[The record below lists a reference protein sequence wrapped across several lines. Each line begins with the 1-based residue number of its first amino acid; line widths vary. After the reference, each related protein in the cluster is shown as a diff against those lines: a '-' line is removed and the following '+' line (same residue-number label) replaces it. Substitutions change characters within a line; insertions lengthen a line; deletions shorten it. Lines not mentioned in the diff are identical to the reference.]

1 MKDLNLLTS
10 DIISRLKAEG
20 AELAHCSA
28 ACGETRE
35 FNVDGGEF
43 SLFRT
48 LFDNSLSITAVI
60 GGRKGSVSLNSF
72 EDEAVER
79 AVDLVRGDLV
89 DRTLVADGKCVRLY
103 KPKWFN
109 EAITVP
115 NRDMFGF
122 TRRDECVGF
131 LLLLEFFER
140 ESREQGVTA
149 DDRDNL
155 RFRFGDWLECAAARF
170 RELFPER
177 REAYSDEK
185 VRIVLRGIMPS
196 LERYR
201 LIRKVRPSADES
213 VNESETIYEA
223 LPAMWHY
230 QAAQL
235 AVPIAA
241 ADEKGDAVPE
251 ERIR

>member
-1 MKDLNLLTS
+1 MKIEELIDKDDATALLVRSALNILLES
-10 DIISRLKAEG
+10 PYFYK
-20 AELAHCSA
+20 
-28 ACGETRE
+28 
-35 FNVDGGEF
+35 
-43 SLFRT
+43 
-48 LFDNSLSITAVI
+48 
-60 GGRKGSVSLNSF
+60 
-72 EDEAVER
+72 EDDER
-79 AVDLVRGDLV
+79 AFLAVLRYRQAFAAFFDKFFGWK
-89 DRTLVADGKCVRLY
+89 LVADSKCVRLY

-109 EAITVP
+109 EAITIP

-122 TRRDECVGF
+122 TRRDECVAF

-170 RELFPER
+170 RELFPEH

-201 LIRKVRPSADES
+201 FIRKVRPSADEA
-213 VNESETIYEA
+213 VNESETLYEA
-223 LPAMWHY
+223 LPALWHY

-235 AVPIAA
+235 AVPVAEAA
-241 ADEKGDAVPE
+241 AEKDEDGQDSRE
-251 ERIR
+251 MNG

>member
-1 MKDLNLLTS
+1 MKIEQLIEKGDATAQLVRSALNILMES
-10 DIISRLKAEG
+10 PYFYK
-20 AELAHCSA
+20 
-28 ACGETRE
+28 
-35 FNVDGGEF
+35 
-43 SLFRT
+43 
-48 LFDNSLSITAVI
+48 
-60 GGRKGSVSLNSF
+60 
-72 EDEAVER
+72 EDDER
-79 AVDLVRGDLV
+79 AFLAVLRYRQAFAAFFEKFFGW
-89 DRTLVADGKCVRLY
+89 TLVADAKCVRLY

-149 DDRDNL
+149 DDKENL
-155 RFRFGDWLECAAARF
+155 RFRFGDWLEYSAARF
-170 RELFPER
+170 RELFAAKR
-177 REAYSDEK
+177 DAYSDEK
-185 VRIVLRGIMPS
+185 VRLILRGIMPS

-201 LIRKVRPSADES
+201 FLRKVRPSADET
-213 VNESETIYEA
+213 VGESETIYEA

-235 AVPIAA
+235 AVPV
-241 ADEKGDAVPE
+241 ADKAEKGGAEGVRHD
-251 ERIR
+251 